1 MVNEVALFSALSVN
15 LLLSH
20 ILKIEKQMV
29 LKLDL
34 FFSLLKFQ
42 ALLKQLCL

>member
-29 LKLDL
+29 PKLDL
-34 FFSLLKFQ
+34 LFSLLKLQ
-42 ALLKQLCL
+42 GLLKQLCL